1 MHKQEA
7 SALARE
13 PCECVSALAE
23 IAKEVAADAHA
34 VLVLDG
40 AGYHVAADLDIPA
53 NITLLHLP
61 PYSPELNP
69 VENIWEYLHGNK
81 LAITVF
87 RDYDHIVETC
97 CAAWNFFASDRDAI
111 ASITTRAWAQ
121 VSL

>member
-1 MHKQEA
+1 MPRAGAESLSKH
-7 SALARE
+7 
-13 PCECVSALAE
+13 LAE
-23 IAKEVAADAHA
+23 IAKEVAAGAHA

-69 VENIWEYLHGNK
+69 VENIWAYPRGNK

-87 RDYDHIVETC
+87 DNDDHIVEAC
-97 CAAWNFFASDRDAI
+97 CAAWNFFASDSDAI
-111 ASITTRAWAQ
+111 ASITTRDWAQ